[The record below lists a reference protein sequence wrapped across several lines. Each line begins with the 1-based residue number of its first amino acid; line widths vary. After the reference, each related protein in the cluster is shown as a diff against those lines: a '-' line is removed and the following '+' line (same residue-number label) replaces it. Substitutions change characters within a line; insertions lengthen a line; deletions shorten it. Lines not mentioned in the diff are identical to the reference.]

1 MLSAF
6 FNSVLSERIK
16 LRRSLLGWL
25 ILCGGSFVPAI
36 MLAVRFRRQQ
46 QLPSWHRLGIFWER
60 HWVESWE
67 SISIMILPLMV
78 VLLTTLIIQVEYRNN
93 TWKQVHVSPQTS
105 GTIFSAKLAVVLLAL
120 FQLFAVLN
128 LGLYLAGAL
137 PSLLVGGEG
146 ARSSPV
152 PWMRLLSQDVNYFLE
167 CLPIVAIQFM
177 LALRFRNFLVP
188 VGIGVAGWILS
199 LVLVNTS
206 YNFLIPYNYTGID
219 YLISMGHRSGH
230 NLPTTLANLSIGTF
244 AVLTLLSYSLYSR
257 QADKG

>member
-1 MLSAF
+1 MLPVF
-6 FNSVLSERIK
+6 LNSFLSERIK

-36 MLAVRFRRQQ
+36 MLAVRIRRQQ

-78 VLLTTLIIQVEYRNN
+78 VLLTTLILQVEYRNN
-93 TWKQVHVSPQTS
+93 TWKQVHASPQTW
-105 GTIFSAKLAVVLLAL
+105 GMIFSAKLAVVLLAL
-120 FQLFAVLN
+120 LQLFVVIN

-137 PSLLVGGEG
+137 PSFLFRAGGIS
-146 ARSSPV
+146 SSPI
-152 PWMRLLSQDVNYFLE
+152 PWVRLLARDASYFVE
-167 CLPIVAIQFM
+167 CLPIVAIQFL

-199 LVLVNTS
+199 LVLINTN

-219 YLISMGHRSGH
+219 YLISTGHRSGQ
-230 NLPTTLANLSIGTF
+230 NLPASLRTLACGTF
-244 AVLTLLSYSLYSR
+244 TLLTLVSFVLYSR
-257 QADKG
+257 QSDKG

>member
-93 TWKQVHVSPQTS
+93 TWKQVHVSPQTC

-120 FQLFAVLN
+120 FQLFAVPFDVPTQSRQIVLRHEMHC
-128 LGLYLAGAL
+128 LC
-137 PSLLVGGEG
+137 LLVG
-146 ARSSPV
+146 R
-152 PWMRLLSQDVNYFLE
+152 
-167 CLPIVAIQFM
+167 
-177 LALRFRNFLVP
+177 
-188 VGIGVAGWILS
+188 
-199 LVLVNTS
+199 
-206 YNFLIPYNYTGID
+206 
-219 YLISMGHRSGH
+219 
-230 NLPTTLANLSIGTF
+230 
-244 AVLTLLSYSLYSR
+244 
-257 QADKG
+257 

>member
-6 FNSVLSERIK
+6 FNSFLSERIK

-25 ILCGGSFVPAI
+25 IFCGGSFVPAI
-36 MLAVRFRRQQ
+36 MLAVRIRRQQ
-46 QLPSWHRLGIFWER
+46 QLSGWHRLGIFWEK

-78 VLLTTLIIQVEYRNN
+78 VLLTTLILQVEFRNN
-93 TWKQVHVSPQTS
+93 TWKQVHASPQTW
-105 GTIFSAKLAVVLLAL
+105 GAIFSAKLAVVLLAVL
-120 FQLFAVLN
+120 QLFVVIN

-137 PSLLVGGEG
+137 PSLLFAAEG
-146 ARSSPV
+146 VSSSPI
-152 PWMRLLSQDVNYFLE
+152 PWRRLLARDANYFIE

-177 LALRFRNFLVP
+177 LALRYRNFLVP
-188 VGIGVAGWILS
+188 VGLGVAGWILS
-199 LVLVNTS
+199 LVLINTN

-219 YLISMGHRSGH
+219 YLISTGHRSAQ
-230 NLPTTLANLSIGTF
+230 NLPAALGLLACGTF
-244 AVLTLLSYSLYSR
+244 AVLTLVSFVLYSR

>member
-1 MLSAF
+1 MLSSF
-6 FNSVLSERIK
+6 FSSFLSERIK

-36 MLAVRFRRQQ
+36 MLAVRIRRQQ
-46 QLPSWHRLGIFWER
+46 QLSGWHSLGIFWEK

-78 VLLTTLIIQVEYRNN
+78 VLLTTLILQVEYRNN
-93 TWKQVHVSPQTS
+93 TWKQVHASPQTW

-120 FQLFAVLN
+120 LQLFVVIN

-137 PSLLVGGEG
+137 PSLLFAGDGVS
-146 ARSSPV
+146 SSPI
-152 PWMRLLSQDVNYFLE
+152 PWMRLLARDANYFLE
-167 CLPIVAIQFM
+167 CLPIVAVQFM

-199 LVLVNTS
+199 LVLINTN

-219 YLISMGHRSGH
+219 YLISTGHRSGQ
-230 NLPTTLANLSIGTF
+230 NLPASLWKLACGTF
-244 AVLTLLSYSLYSR
+244 TVLTLVSYAFYSR